1 MSGTKNVELAEGK
14 LPSSRPEAIRSL
26 ALNLFDQTQPL
37 HELDEMSRQVLSL
50 AAQMVERSGRLTKK
64 RPKKAVHKLLKSEFG
79 DDLTKEGESL
89 LAPVIAL
96 QQGRIKTKAVLKMDL
111 TTLQQRAVLTLAAL
125 LRIAHGL
132 DASESQSTSI
142 QRVDLSGNEMK
153 IQVSGPQ
160 AEQDAISA
168 EHEARLWEKIG
179 YPPVIV
185 QKLEP
190 AAVAP
195 PVQVVEMERT
205 PILPDDSLAEAG
217 RKVFYQQLLAV
228 MANEAGTRLGE
239 DIEALHD
246 MRVAT
251 RRLRA
256 AFEVFGDGFERKALK
271 SHLSGLRAT
280 GRALGVVR
288 DQDVFMEKVNHY
300 IQLQAESQGHGL
312 DPLLAAWQ
320 SAREQARA
328 AMLTHL
334 DSKEY
339 QAFKESFLAFVTTP
353 GAGALPEP
361 KSCPQPRRV
370 CELAPALI
378 YERLAAVRAYDGVIG
393 TAPVE
398 TLHALRIEF
407 KKLRY
412 TVEYFRDVL
421 GPEAPELI
429 DLFKDMQDHLGD
441 LNDAQVAIQILDEFL
456 KSELKSHRTPD
467 ILDEETQAVHAYQAY
482 RQAERDRLL
491 ETFPEAWAR
500 FNNPEF
506 RQKIARVVSVL

>member
-1 MSGTKNVELAEGK
+1 MSGTNEELAEGK
-14 LPSSRPEAIRSL
+14 LPSSRSEAIRSL

-37 HELDEMSRQVLSL
+37 HELDEMSRQVLGL
-50 AAQMVERSGRLTKK
+50 AALLVDRSGRLTKK
-64 RPKKAVHKLLKSEFG
+64 RPLKAVHKLLKSEYG
-79 DDLTKEGESL
+79 DELTKDGEGL

-96 QQGRIKTKAVLKMDL
+96 QQGRIKSKVILKMDL
-111 TTLQQRAVLTLAAL
+111 TTLEQRAVLTLAAL
-125 LRIAHGL
+125 LRIASGL

-153 IQVSGPQ
+153 ILVSGPQ
-160 AEQDAISA
+160 AEQDATFA

-179 YPPVIV
+179 YPPVKI

-195 PVQVVEMERT
+195 LVQAAQTERI

-217 RKVFYQQLLAV
+217 RKVFNQQFLAV
-228 MANEAGTRLGE
+228 VANEAGTRLGE

-300 IQLQAESQGHGL
+300 IQLQAEGEAHGL

-328 AMLTHL
+328 AMLTYL
-334 DSKEY
+334 DSKEF
-339 QAFKESFLAFVTTP
+339 QAFKGSFLAFVTTP
-353 GAGALPEP
+353 GTGALPEP
-361 KSCPQPRRV
+361 KGCPQPRRV

-429 DLFKDMQDHLGD
+429 NLFKDMQDHLGD
-441 LNDAQVAIQILDEFL
+441 LNDAQVAIQILDDFL

-467 ILDEETQAVHAYQAY
+467 ALDEETQAIHAYQAY